1 MKTALNQL
9 EEWILKFEKVNGT
22 HTMCEIKAQIE
33 MFKEVEKEQLTQA
46 YENGSDFGIND
57 GGESADNYFADTFC

>member
-22 HTMCEIKAQIE
+22 PTMCEIKAQIE
-33 MFKEVEKEQLTQA
+33 MFKKVEKEQIIEA
-46 YENGSDFGIND
+46 YDKGFEDVNGEIYYK
-57 GGESADNYFADTFC
+57 ETFIYNAE